1 MSTIRVITIESQK
14 TINLA
19 NANDEEIEQGTNMKV
34 TYWAF
39 IIGFLIASLN
49 QETVYADDNSPIVI
63 STDIELG
70 QTSSSQPN
78 LSGLSLIDTEQLFKQ
93 NNRELL
99 AAQRAVEASQT
110 NTLSAGQKPNPV
122 LSFGVSSIDLN
133 RNRGNVNANKS
144 TGILNDTYNS
154 SVQISQLFERG
165 DKRNLRIA
173 SAETAVKAAKFDF
186 KDTLRQQQLALK
198 SAYYDLLL
206 AQDSVLIQQTNVEL
220 YEKTLQAA
228 DVRLKAG
235 DIAPSDVTR
244 IRIDALRAKNDL
256 RQAIA
261 NQQKSQANL
270 AYFIGREQVANTIV
284 LSDAWPA
291 LPESTLLALDEKS
304 LTQRP
309 DVLAAETRTQQAIQN
324 RRLAEALKTRDI
336 NVGVGYQH
344 FPGQEPG
351 TGENTIGATVSIP
364 LFTNYQYQGE
374 IARAEND
381 YTRALEA
388 KEQTSAAALGEIE
401 RAKADLDAAVDK
413 VRRFDTQ
420 MLAEAQKAADAA
432 EFAYQHGATGV
443 TDLLDARRILR
454 ALQLDAVSV
463 RADYAKSLA
472 AWQAANTHIENNP

>member
-1 MSTIRVITIESQK
+1 
-14 TINLA
+14 
-19 NANDEEIEQGTNMKV
+19 MKV
-34 TYWAF
+34 SFWAC
-39 IIGFLIASLN
+39 ITGVLIASLY
-49 QETVYADDNSPIVI
+49 QAVVYADEVDVKNTQAANS
-63 STDIELG
+63 TEIE
-70 QTSSSQPN
+70 SSQGNLSNPN
-78 LSGLSLIDTEQLFKQ
+78 LGSLSLKDAEQLFKQ

-99 AAQRAVEASQT
+99 AAQRAVEASQA

-133 RNRGNVNANKS
+133 RNRANANPNKS
-144 TGILNDTYNS
+144 NGILNDTYNS

-165 DKRNLRIA
+165 DKRNLRLS
-173 SAETAVKAAKFDF
+173 SAETAVKAAKFDL
-186 KDTLRQQQLALK
+186 KDTIRQQQLALK

-206 AQDSVLIQQTNVEL
+206 AQDSAQIQQTNVDL

-228 DVRLKAG
+228 DLRLKAG
-235 DIAPSDVTR
+235 DIAASDVAR
-244 IRIDALRAKNDL
+244 IRVDALRAKNDL
-256 RQAIA
+256 RQAVA
-261 NQQKSQANL
+261 NQQKAQANL
-270 AYFIGREQVANTIV
+270 AYFIGREQVANTIIAN
-284 LSDAWPA
+284 DTWPA
-291 LPESTLLALDEKS
+291 VQDSATLALDEKS
-304 LTQRP
+304 IAQRP
-309 DVLAAETRTQQAIQN
+309 DVQAAETRTQQAIQN

-351 TGENTIGATVSIP
+351 AGENTIGATVSIP

-381 YTRALEA
+381 YTTALEA

-420 MLAEAQKAADAA
+420 MLSEAQQAADAA
-432 EFAYQHGATGV
+432 EFAYQHGAMGV
-443 TDLLDARRILR
+443 TDLLDSRRILR

-472 AWQAANTHIENNP
+472 AWQAATHVENNP

>member
-1 MSTIRVITIESQK
+1 
-14 TINLA
+14 
-19 NANDEEIEQGTNMKV
+19 MKV
-34 TYWAF
+34 SFWAC
-39 IIGFLIASLN
+39 ITGVLIVSLY
-49 QETVYADDNSPIVI
+49 QATAYADENSQAV
-63 STDIELG
+63 TAAAIEPS
-70 QTSSSQPN
+70 QTNSSIPS
-78 LSGLSLIDTEQLFKQ
+78 LTGLSLSDAEKLFKQ

-99 AAQRAVEASQT
+99 AAQRAVEAVQA

-133 RNRGNVNANKS
+133 RNRGNTNANKS

-165 DKRNLRIA
+165 DKRNLRLA
-173 SAETAVKAAKFDF
+173 SAETAVQAAKFDL
-186 KDTLRQQQLALK
+186 KDTLRQQQLALTI
-198 SAYYDLLL
+198 AYYDLLL
-206 AQDSVLIQQTNVEL
+206 AQDSVQIQQTNVEL

-235 DIAPSDVTR
+235 DIAASDVAR
-244 IRIDALRAKNDL
+244 IRVDALRAKNDL

-261 NQQKSQANL
+261 NQQKAQANL
-270 AYFIGREQVANTIV
+270 AYFIGREQVANTIIV
-284 LSDAWPA
+284 NDAWPA
-291 LPESTLLALDEKS
+291 LQDSATLTMNEKS
-304 LTQRP
+304 IAQRP

-324 RRLAEALKTRDI
+324 RRLVEALKTRDI

-381 YTRALEA
+381 YTTALEA

-413 VRRFDTQ
+413 ARRFDTQ
-420 MLAEAQKAADAA
+420 MLSEAQQAANAA

-443 TDLLDARRILR
+443 TDLLDSRRILR

-463 RADYAKSLA
+463 HADYAKSLA
-472 AWQAANTHIENNP
+472 TWQAATTHIENTP

>member
-1 MSTIRVITIESQK
+1 
-14 TINLA
+14 
-19 NANDEEIEQGTNMKV
+19 MKV
-34 TYWAF
+34 SFWAC
-39 IIGFLIASLN
+39 ITGVLIASLY
-49 QETVYADDNSPIVI
+49 QVAAYADEVDVKNTQAVNR
-63 STDIELG
+63 TEIE
-70 QTSSSQPN
+70 SSQANLSNPN
-78 LSGLSLIDTEQLFKQ
+78 LGSLSLKDAEQLFKQ

-99 AAQRAVEASQT
+99 AAQRAVEASQA

-133 RNRGNVNANKS
+133 RNRANANPNKS

-165 DKRNLRIA
+165 DKRNLRLA
-173 SAETAVKAAKFDF
+173 SAETAVKAAKFDL
-186 KDTLRQQQLALK
+186 KDTLRQQQLALQ

-206 AQDSVLIQQTNVEL
+206 AQDSLQIQQTNVDL

-228 DVRLKAG
+228 DLRLKAG
-235 DIAPSDVTR
+235 DIAASDVAR
-244 IRIDALRAKNDL
+244 IRVDALRAKNDL
-256 RQAIA
+256 RQAVA
-261 NQQKSQANL
+261 NQQKAQANL
-270 AYFIGREQVANTIV
+270 AYLIGREQVANTIIAK
-284 LSDAWPA
+284 DTWPA
-291 LPESTLLALDEKS
+291 VQDSATLALDEKS
-304 LTQRP
+304 IAQRP
-309 DVLAAETRTQQAIQN
+309 DVQAAETRTQQAIQN

-336 NVGVGYQH
+336 NLGMGYQH

-351 TGENTIGATVSIP
+351 AGENTIGATVSIP

-381 YTRALEA
+381 YTSALEA
-388 KEQTSAAALGEIE
+388 KEQTSAAALGEVE

-420 MLAEAQKAADAA
+420 MLSEAQQAADAA
-432 EFAYQHGATGV
+432 EFAYQHGAMGV
-443 TDLLDARRILR
+443 TDLLDSRRILR

-472 AWQAANTHIENNP
+472 VWQAATHVENNP

>member
-1 MSTIRVITIESQK
+1 
-14 TINLA
+14 
-19 NANDEEIEQGTNMKV
+19 MKV
-34 TYWAF
+34 SFWAC
-39 IIGFLIASLN
+39 ITGVLIASLY
-49 QETVYADDNSPIVI
+49 QAVVYADEVDVKNTQAANSTEV
-63 STDIELG
+63 E
-70 QTSSSQPN
+70 SSQGNLSNPN
-78 LSGLSLIDTEQLFKQ
+78 LGSLSLKDAEQLFKQ

-99 AAQRAVEASQT
+99 AAQRAVEASQA

-133 RNRGNVNANKS
+133 RNRANANPNKS
-144 TGILNDTYNS
+144 NGILNDTYNS

-165 DKRNLRIA
+165 DKRNLRLS
-173 SAETAVKAAKFDF
+173 SAETAVKAAKFDL
-186 KDTLRQQQLALK
+186 KDTIRQQQLALK

-206 AQDSVLIQQTNVEL
+206 AQDSAQIQQTNVDL

-228 DVRLKAG
+228 DLRLKAG
-235 DIAPSDVTR
+235 DIAASDVAR
-244 IRIDALRAKNDL
+244 IRVDALRAKNDL
-256 RQAIA
+256 RQAVA
-261 NQQKSQANL
+261 NQQKAQANL
-270 AYFIGREQVANTIV
+270 AYFIGREQVANTIIAN
-284 LSDAWPA
+284 DTWPA
-291 LPESTLLALDEKS
+291 VQDSATLALDEKS
-304 LTQRP
+304 IAQRP
-309 DVLAAETRTQQAIQN
+309 DVQAAETRTQQAIQN

-351 TGENTIGATVSIP
+351 AGENTIGATVSIP

-381 YTRALEA
+381 YTTALEA

-420 MLAEAQKAADAA
+420 MLSEAQQAADAA
-432 EFAYQHGATGV
+432 EFAYQHGAMGV
-443 TDLLDARRILR
+443 TDLLDSRRILR

-472 AWQAANTHIENNP
+472 AWQAATHVENNP

>member
-1 MSTIRVITIESQK
+1 
-14 TINLA
+14 
-19 NANDEEIEQGTNMKV
+19 MKV
-34 TYWAF
+34 SFLPCIT
-39 IIGFLIASLN
+39 GVLIASLY
-49 QETVYADDNSPIVI
+49 QVTAHADAVEAHNAQVTNNSNIE
-63 STDIELG
+63 STRLN
-70 QTSSSQPN
+70 SSTPD
-78 LSGLSLIDTEQLFKQ
+78 LSALSLNDAELLFKQ

-99 AAQRAVEASQT
+99 AAQRAVEASQA

-133 RNRGNVNANKS
+133 RNRGNTNPNKS
-144 TGILNDTYNS
+144 GGILNDTYNS
-154 SVQISQLFERG
+154 SVQISQMFERG
-165 DKRNLRIA
+165 DKRNLRLA
-173 SAETAVKAAKFDF
+173 SAESAVKAAKFDL
-186 KDTLRQQQLALK
+186 KDTFRQQQLALK

-206 AQDSVLIQQTNVEL
+206 AQDSLQIQQTNVDL

-228 DVRLKAG
+228 ELRLKAG
-235 DIAPSDVTR
+235 DIASSDVAR
-244 IRIDALRAKNDL
+244 IRVDALRTKNDL
-256 RQAIA
+256 RQATA
-261 NQQKSQANL
+261 NQQKAQANL
-270 AYFIGREQVANTIV
+270 AYFIGREQVASTIV
-284 LSDAWPA
+284 VNDTWPA
-291 LPESTLLALDEKS
+291 VEDSTTLALDEQS
-304 LTQRP
+304 IAQRS

-374 IARAEND
+374 IARAESD
-381 YTRALEA
+381 YTMALEA

-413 VRRFDTQ
+413 VRRFDSQ
-420 MLAEAQKAADAA
+420 MLSEAQKAADGA
-432 EFAYQHGATGV
+432 EFAYQHGAMDV

-472 AWQAANTHIENNP
+472 AWQAATHVENTP

>member
-1 MSTIRVITIESQK
+1 
-14 TINLA
+14 
-19 NANDEEIEQGTNMKV
+19 MKV
-34 TYWAF
+34 SFWAC
-39 IIGFLIASLN
+39 ITGVLIVSLYKA
-49 QETVYADDNSPIVI
+49 TAYADENSQAV
-63 STDIELG
+63 TAAAIEPS
-70 QTSSSQPN
+70 QTNSSIPS
-78 LSGLSLIDTEQLFKQ
+78 LTGLSLSDAEKLFKQ

-99 AAQRAVEASQT
+99 AAQRAVEAGQA

-133 RNRGNVNANKS
+133 RNRGNTNANKS

-165 DKRNLRIA
+165 DKRNLRLA
-173 SAETAVKAAKFDF
+173 SAETAVQAAKFDL
-186 KDTLRQQQLALK
+186 KDTLRQQQLALTI
-198 SAYYDLLL
+198 AYYDLLL
-206 AQDSVLIQQTNVEL
+206 AQDSVQIQQTNVEL

-235 DIAPSDVTR
+235 DIAASDVAR
-244 IRIDALRAKNDL
+244 IRVDALRAKNDL

-261 NQQKSQANL
+261 NQQKAQANL
-270 AYFIGREQVANTIV
+270 AYFIGREQVANTIIV
-284 LSDAWPA
+284 NDAWPA
-291 LPESTLLALDEKS
+291 LQDSATLTMNEKS
-304 LTQRP
+304 IAQRP

-324 RRLAEALKTRDI
+324 RRLVEALKTRDI

-381 YTRALEA
+381 YTTALEA

-413 VRRFDTQ
+413 ARRFDTQ
-420 MLAEAQKAADAA
+420 MLSEAQQAANAA

-443 TDLLDARRILR
+443 TDLLDSRRILR

-463 RADYAKSLA
+463 HADYAKSLA
-472 AWQAANTHIENNP
+472 TWQAATTHIENTP